1 MKHLLYSLLGILL
14 LAGCKEDKYNVIIPM
29 SDIYL
34 SAPQDGAT
42 IDLNDLST
50 DEYSFSWEK
59 PLENGAKLFFCASRD
74 FKQTV
79 KIDAG
84 KSTSFAMSA
93 LAADQ
98 YFSQLGI
105 KAGQEALLYWTVK
118 ETGNTAAAASDARTI
133 RVKRMS
139 TKLLKPED
147 MAAVAL
153 AENAPETAVQFEWD
167 TTEWPESTSYSLCF
181 SLDPEMKQT
190 VAEQSVEA
198 IAGKSSLTHEEL
210 QALLDQLAIKRWTS
224 NSVYWN
230 VKTSSGQL
238 VSRSSG
244 VLNMTEM
251 MRFIDVRGDEKITYR
266 VARIAY
272 SDGTSL
278 VWLADNLRTTK
289 YPDGTDIE
297 AANYMNTPASLG
309 EGRVKA
315 YGVHYHYDI
324 RDKIA
329 PKGWHLPT
337 IQEYKTL
344 FAGAGSAEGQWN
356 VLKDPEYYESVKG
369 KAHLNEWK
377 FNLTASGQW
386 SGSAITNHTG
396 QYCYLLVTDDM
407 SHQCILHDGGATLWS
422 PWTTGAPAR
431 FIYNEN

>member
-34 SAPQDGAT
+34 SAPQDGAI
-42 IDLNDLST
+42 IDLNDLSI
-50 DEYSFSWEK
+50 EKYSFSWEK
-59 PLENGAKLFFCASRD
+59 PLENGAKLLICTDRK
-74 FKQTV
+74 FKEPV
-79 KIDAG
+79 IIDAG
-84 KSTSFAMSA
+84 KSTSVAISA
-93 LAADQ
+93 LTADQ
-98 YFSQLGI
+98 SFSQLGI
-105 KAGQEALLYWTVK
+105 KAGQEAVLYWT
-118 ETGNTAAAASDARTI
+118 
-133 RVKRMS
+133 
-139 TKLLKPED
+139 
-147 MAAVAL
+147 
-153 AENAPETAVQFEWD
+153 ETAVQFEWD
-167 TTEWPESTSYSLCF
+167 TQEWPESTSYSLCF

-190 VAEQSVEA
+190 VAEHSVGVVN
-198 IAGKSSLTHEEL
+198 GKSSLTHEEL
-210 QALLDQLAIKRWTS
+210 QALLDKLSIKRWTS

-230 VKTSSGQL
+230 VKTDDGRW

-266 VARIAY
+266 VVRIFY
-272 SDGTSL
+272 SDKTSL
-278 VWLADNLRTTK
+278 VWLADNLRATK
-289 YPDGTDIE
+289 YADGTDIE
-297 AANYMNTPASLG
+297 ANNFKKTPASLG

-329 PKGWHLPT
+329 PKGWRLPT
-337 IQEYKTL
+337 IQEYKNL
-344 FAGAGSAEGQWN
+344 FAEAGTAEGQWN

-369 KAHLNEWK
+369 QAHLNDWK
-377 FNLTASGQW
+377 FNLCASGQW
-386 SGSAITNHTG
+386 SGDAITNHTG
-396 QYCYLLVTDDM
+396 PYCYLLVTDDM